1 MLYVLGIIIAL
12 AVLGP
17 LFGAD
22 SRDGL
27 DWTPNNFW
35 LRRRTD
41 VDPVR
46 RTDSPGRPNGGPAS
60 AGASRTIPAAG

>member
-1 MLYVLGIIIAL
+1 MLFMLGLIIAL
-12 AVLGP
+12 AILGP

-27 DWTPNNFW
+27 DWNTTNPW
-35 LRRRTD
+35 MRRHVT

-46 RTDSPGRPNGGPAS
+46 TTDSPGRATAARAS
-60 AGASRTIPAAG
+60 VDASRTIPAAG